1 MFWLEIHSLINATF
15 GPPCAMYVP
24 CCSIRAVST
33 AQATPDQHPEQ
44 TQIEQWPDF
53 GNIAKRQTRP
63 SLTRSTFSVVGALPG
78 RCCASVARSSRAPCT
93 RLACGP
99 TARQSS
105 DWATAGRRRRSLR
118 VPARPRRSAHQTCA
132 WTTAWRQHSGGVVAW
147 SERDRAVR
155 RQLPAELSSCLA
167 LLLRIGPPLPAA
179 RRPEL

>member
-1 MFWLEIHSLINATF
+1 
-15 GPPCAMYVP
+15 MYVP

-44 TQIEQWPDF
+44 TQIEQRPDF

-63 SLTRSTFSVVGALPG
+63 SPTQSTFSVDGALPG
-78 RCCASVARSSRAPCT
+78 RCCAILAGSLHPPC
-93 RLACGP
+93 L
-99 TARQSS
+99 ARQL
-105 DWATAGRRRRSLR
+105 GRARTEQQRGGEDVRSGRLL
-118 VPARPRRSAHQTCA
+118 PGDQHSAHQTG
-132 WTTAWRQHSGGVVAW
+132 AWRRGDSTREVV
-147 SERDRAVR
+147 RRCCLVRMVCDRAVR